1 MYIGPNHWPNTL
13 LRMCVCVWVRCTHV
27 CLSHVHPMSM
37 VGHLPLIHTT
47 TRSQTCISEI
57 ESDTKVNKQM
67 CMLIFVVY
75 QFVSPCTFN
84 VVGFWVIRNRF
95 LSSPST
101 LRFLSLPLVLFPI
114 YNACHCY
121 LQSFIHFIC
130 NMVFFFSYHQKYNSI
145 QHVFEANKPRE
156 ESGFVRLSCI
166 SFGSTVR
173 PTKAKWL

>member
-1 MYIGPNHWPNTL
+1 MIVYWSKSL
-13 LRMCVCVWVRCTHV
+13 AKYLVADVCMCVGTLYT
-27 CLSHVHPMSM
+27 CLSFSCSSNVK
-37 VGHLPLIHTT
+37 VDHLPLKHTT
-47 TRSQTCISEI
+47 TRSQICISEI

-156 ESGFVRLSCI
+156 ESGFVRLSYI

-173 PTKAKWL
+173 PTKAK